1 MLTTSSLRHGL
12 MAVALAGLT
21 AGVAAAQIIT
31 PGLPTPP
38 PNDYCTSGPF
48 SHTTGAVKVHVALD
62 DIKSGPAARVVI
74 RLYDETG
81 DVVASRARTIAAGH
95 TLTLDYMGA
104 GRPEL
109 LRAQAEVTDVRR
121 TSSVRRRAVGQ
132 VERDIDGFTIPIDF
146 ECGPGETAGGGR

>member
-1 MLTTSSLRHGL
+1 MLMTSSLKRGL
-12 MAVALAGLT
+12 MAVALAGVTT
-21 AGVAAAQIIT
+21 AVAGAQSFT
-31 PGLPTPP
+31 PGVPTPP

-48 SHTTGAVKVHVALD
+48 SHTAGPVKVHVAVD

-81 DVVASRARTIAAGH
+81 DVVASRNSTIPAGH

-104 GRPEL
+104 GRTEL
-109 LRAQAEVTDVRR
+109 LRAQAEITDVRR

-146 ECGPGETAGGGR
+146 ECGPGETVGGGR